1 MGYTEMPFYYQGA
14 IIYDSDFDAEK
25 LLRMSL
31 KNSGEEKEVIE
42 KILNYDENQVMSE
55 EIGSILRELCFS
67 DDLQTITDVKKNLL
81 DTLPCEIVSHA
92 CMDNDD
98 FHVRSFDGED
108 SIIFSADSTSNGDSD
123 WCYFI
128 ILENP
133 MAWIGDVPA
142 NKRISKKIIKSIK
155 KGTKEFLKDD
165 INWWER
171 LGVLTGI
178 YQV

>member
-81 DTLPCEIVSHA
+81 G
-92 CMDNDD
+92 
-98 FHVRSFDGED
+98 F
-108 SIIFSADSTSNGDSD
+108 SI
-123 WCYFI
+123 
-128 ILENP
+128 
-133 MAWIGDVPA
+133 
-142 NKRISKKIIKSIK
+142 
-155 KGTKEFLKDD
+155 
-165 INWWER
+165 
-171 LGVLTGI
+171 
-178 YQV
+178 